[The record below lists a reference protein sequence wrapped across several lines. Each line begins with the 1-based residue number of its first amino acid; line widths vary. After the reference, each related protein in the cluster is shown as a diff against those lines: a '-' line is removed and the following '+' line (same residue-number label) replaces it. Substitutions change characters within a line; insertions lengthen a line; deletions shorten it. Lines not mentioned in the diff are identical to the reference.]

1 MDYLG
6 ILAGLLAVVLFVWL
20 EFLVRK
26 KKLLLGDKALLLN
39 GSTIP
44 YNKISNISITQS
56 SFQRIFG
63 FGDVKL
69 NDIMLKDFQWPFRL
83 ERLVSK
89 RRVK

>member
-26 KKLLLGDKALLLN
+26 KKLLLGDKELLLN